1 MKKLSQKEIL
11 NEGFGTNILKQLARG
26 AGQLAKGT
34 AKMISPTAYGA
45 AKSAADRV
53 GGAIGNIFSSPT
65 AAIKEYFNRPEIR
78 SKYDELQIGKITKLN
93 KYRSQIELEF
103 RDVRKNEQIKTT
115 AEAYRTDEGGTSPE
129 TWSFEK
135 IKTAGGA
142 SIGPDDNKGGN
153 KGGKSGGKPGGALVS
168 PPAPG
173 VDGKDGRDGSDDGGV
188 KFYDELRDWKVE
200 NIGPQAA
207 SVGITGHQMK
217 EFLVS
222 LGVKDPDRV
231 IADRAGLDR
240 LKYDTIVSN
249 KQVATIETVLKS
261 RGIVTESKKSQKS
274 LLKHLQSM
282 SS

>member
-11 NEGFGTNILKQLARG
+11 NEGFGSIVKSLARG
-26 AGQLAKGT
+26 AVQAAKGT

-45 AKSAADRV
+45 AKSAADKV
-53 GGAIGNIFSSPT
+53 GGAIGNVLSSPT

-103 RDVRKNEQIKTT
+103 RDVRTKEQFRTT
-115 AEAYRTDEGGTSPE
+115 AEAYRTDEGGFSPE

-135 IKTAGGA
+135 IKTPGGGV
-142 SIGPDDNKGGN
+142 IGPD
-153 KGGKSGGKPGGALVS
+153 GGKQGGGKEPGPPPLVS
-168 PPAPG
+168 PPSPGAPDK
-173 VDGKDGRDGSDDGGV
+173 DGKDGKDGKDVKDGL
-188 KFYDELRDWKVE
+188 KFYDELRDWKVK
-200 NIGPQAA
+200 NIGPDAA
-207 SVGITGHQMK
+207 SVGINGHQMK
-217 EFLVS
+217 EFLQS

-231 IADRAGLDR
+231 IADRAGLNR
-240 LKYDTIVSN
+240 VKYGTIVSN
-249 KQVATIETVLKS
+249 KQIATIETVLKS

-282 SS
+282 SR